1 MLNAFGSNLLWKRR
15 LSAFFCN
22 QNFWSRTFLRE
33 IMAENVPKNDQ
44 NQVFWWD
51 TYSKLGHEWPKIRQT
66 VDLGHLKPILY
77 QPRGGFTPNWGPM
90 SEFSQKKSLGV
101 PTWTHKR
108 PVGLY
113 QANLCSVVRAH
124 GTLLGPPGVL
134 VPSPKPF
141 CEISEKSVSR
151 ARARGAS
158 QISQRDKNW
167 SQVRFYSCVSINT
180 TGITQHKPPNNLF
193 NHQNWPKTLKFS
205 DFWGAAAKFEGG
217 HL

>member
-15 LSAFFCN
+15 LSAFFCT

-51 TYSKLGHEWPKIRQT
+51 THSKLGHKWPKIRQT

-90 SEFSQKKSLGV
+90 SEFSQKISELGFKDCCPARARHI

-108 PVGLY
+108 PVWLY

-134 VPSPKPF
+134 VPRPKPF

-151 ARARGAS
+151 MRNARVARCLTS

-180 TGITQHKPPNNLF
+180 TGITQHKPPNNL
-193 NHQNWPKTLKFS
+193 
-205 DFWGAAAKFEGG
+205 
-217 HL
+217 

>member
-1 MLNAFGSNLLWKRR
+1 MGLPLTEVL
-15 LSAFFCN
+15 C
-22 QNFWSRTFLRE
+22 QNFPKKFRSWASKTV
-33 IMAENVPKNDQ
+33 VPRAAR
-44 NQVFWWD
+44 
-51 TYSKLGHEWPKIRQT
+51 S
-66 VDLGHLKPILY
+66 
-77 QPRGGFTPNWGPM
+77 
-90 SEFSQKKSLGV
+90 
-101 PTWTHKR
+101 TWTQKR

-134 VPSPKPF
+134 VPRTKPF
-141 CEISEKSVSR
+141 CKISEKSVSR
-151 ARARGAS
+151 ARAARCLTS

-217 HL
+217 RL